1 MANFAGFCMQ
11 KYAEKNMWFK
21 TRRER
26 VRDTFVDFPRA
37 LACEFTASSSSS
49 SIRSRM
55 IFLAARSLYV
65 NRSLRLPSR
74 VASTLLCCHPRPLQ
88 RASSNCSTQV
98 DDGSPPTRLNAIA
111 PATLVTPS
119 IAGSRQQHL
128 PSRASYVAFM
138 HPAVPCRLRILRTK
152 N

>member
-1 MANFAGFCMQ
+1 MQ

-65 NRSLRLPSR
+65 YCSLRLPSL

-152 N
+152 S